1 MGIFVKSKHESF
13 FIDLLALKAHDH
25 HFTSSAWT
33 EAAKIFDEKSLAL
46 GEKIKELS
54 VWSGDGGL
62 KTKEN
67 LFRFRQLAVE
77 KKIEVVVNFLGP
89 YHGHSEVCQHLH
101 SSPLID

>member
-1 MGIFVKSKHESF
+1 M
-13 FIDLLALKAHDH
+13 
-25 HFTSSAWT
+25 
-33 EAAKIFDEKSLAL
+33 
-46 GEKIKELS
+46 
-54 VWSGDGGL
+54 WSDGGL